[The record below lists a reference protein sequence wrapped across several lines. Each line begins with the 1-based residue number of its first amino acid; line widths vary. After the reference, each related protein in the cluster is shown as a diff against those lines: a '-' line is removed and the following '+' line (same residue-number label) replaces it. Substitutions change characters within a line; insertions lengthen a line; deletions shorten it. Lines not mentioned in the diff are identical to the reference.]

1 MRRVE
6 LAPERPGRQQRV
18 TGERSIEPPYGDGR
32 RLQLDDHIIVG
43 EPIPDARPLFPVDEG
58 RRSRMP

>member
-6 LAPERPGRQQRV
+6 LAPERPGQQQRV
-18 TGERSIEPPYGDGR
+18 IGERSIEPPYGDGR
-32 RLQLDDHIIVG
+32 RRQLDDHIIVG